1 MSKIYEYIRH
11 PRAAQLAS
19 TKPVSTAEVRGV
31 EHASL
36 FRRLNAK
43 IGLRIT
49 LIVGSMWTAYLFTVL
64 TLFALPDA
72 INQGT
77 YYVVVWLS
85 SSFLQLV
92 LLPIIIV
99 GQNIQAKSADM
110 RAAQTYQDTE
120 AILKEASMLQDH
132 LAKQDELIAQL
143 LTKVAALAPGHG

>member
-72 INQGT
+72 INQGV